1 MPKVVVSK
9 DGSKKI
15 VIHKEVVPKKAG
27 NLHPVIVVKHAT
39 PAKLESHHEASK
51 ADAPHI
57 SHKNVV
63 VHHPNYTV
71 SPQALHKI
79 AKNDEKIKKL
89 IKHLKAH

>member
-1 MPKVVVSK
+1 VPKVVVSK

-15 VIHKEVVPKKAG
+15 VIHKEAAPKKAK

-39 PAKLESHHEASK
+39 PAKLESHDEASK
-51 ADAPHI
+51 AAVPHI

-63 VHHPNYTV
+63 VHHPDYSV

-79 AKNDEKIKKL
+79 AENYEKIKKL
-89 IKHLKAH
+89 VKHLKAH